1 LASSTATAGNGRINS
16 LKLKGI
22 YHEFPGLLRHPQTFH
37 YTFRKSAVRAER
49 GRDCSLGALGMREW
63 LLLTTIM
70 VLGFAF
76 TLGKL
81 AYDEWR
87 IKRRNPRAG
96 S

>member
-1 LASSTATAGNGRINS
+1 
-16 LKLKGI
+16 
-22 YHEFPGLLRHPQTFH
+22 
-37 YTFRKSAVRAER
+37 VER
-49 GRDCSLGALGMREW
+49 VFGGMGMREW

-87 IKRRNPRAG
+87 FKRGRRNHGAG

>member
-1 LASSTATAGNGRINS
+1 
-16 LKLKGI
+16 
-22 YHEFPGLLRHPQTFH
+22 
-37 YTFRKSAVRAER
+37 
-49 GRDCSLGALGMREW
+49 MREW

-81 AYDEWR
+81 AYDDWR
-87 IKRRNPRAG
+87 TKRRHPGAG